1 MRIHVRLFASLR
13 DRLPTADRG
22 RREVELDDHASVAD
36 LIERLEI
43 PDALAQI
50 VLVDGLQEPRSREE
64 RAKRILADGQTVSI
78 FPPIAGG

>member
-13 DRLPTADRG
+13 DRFPSGDRG
-22 RREVELDDHASVAD
+22 RGEIELDDHASLAD

-43 PDALAQI
+43 PDPLAQM
-50 VLVDGLQEPRSREE
+50 VLVDGLQEPRGREE
-64 RAKRILADGQTVSI
+64 RARRILEDGQTVSI

>member
-1 MRIHVRLFASLR
+1 MRIEVRLFASLR
-13 DRLPTADRG
+13 DRFPDDARG
-22 RREVELDDHASVAD
+22 RGSVELDEGATLGD

-43 PDALAQI
+43 PDPLAQM

-64 RAKRILADGQTVSI
+64 RANRVLVDGQTVSI

>member
-13 DRLPTADRG
+13 DRFPSDDRG
-22 RREVELDDHASVAD
+22 RGDIELDDPASLAD

-43 PDALAQI
+43 PDPLAQM
-50 VLVDGLQEPRSREE
+50 VLVDGLQAPSSREE
-64 RAKRILADGQTVSI
+64 RAGRILEDGQTVSI

>member
-13 DRLPTADRG
+13 DRLPMADRG
-22 RREVELDDHASVAD
+22 RREVELDDQASVAD
-36 LIERLEI
+36 LIEWLEI

-64 RAKRILADGQTVSI
+64 RARRILKDGQTVSI

>member
-13 DRLPTADRG
+13 DRLPKADRG
-22 RREVELDDHASVAD
+22 RREVELDDRTSVAD
-36 LIERLEI
+36 LIEWLEI

-64 RAKRILADGQTVSI
+64 RARRILKDGQTVSI